1 MPTNPNQKKNKLV
14 TKQRYGDVPN
24 FFYAMGESMKRGD
37 VMSKSVYGHIGDAWK
52 RPTEGDKK
60 DIAWQRKIEW
70 RASGS
75 FVRVERPLRLDR
87 ARNLGYKA
95 KPGYI
100 IVRARV
106 RRGGLRK
113 PTIRGGRRA
122 KRKGVKKITMGKNI
136 QRIAEERTAKHYP
149 NLEVLNSYWIGQD
162 GKHKYY
168 EVILVDPYHPVIK
181 SDPKI
186 NWICEPQH
194 TNRAFRG
201 LTSAGKRGRGLYKK
215 GKGAEKVRPSIGAYN
230 RRGK

>member
-1 MPTNPNQKKNKLV
+1 
-14 TKQRYGDVPN
+14 
-24 FFYAMGESMKRGD
+24 
-37 VMSKSVYGHIGDAWK
+37 MSKSVYGYIGDAWK
-52 RPTEGDKK
+52 RPGD
-60 DIAWQRKIEW
+60 DETRDLNWQRRIEW
-70 RASGS
+70 RRGES

-95 KPGYI
+95 KTGYI
-100 IVRARV
+100 VVRARV

-113 PTIRGGRRA
+113 PTIRSGRRA
-122 KRKGVKKITMGKNI
+122 KRKGIKKLTMAKNI

-168 EVILVDPYHPVIK
+168 EVILVDPHHPVIQ

-194 TNRAFRG
+194 TRRVNRG
-201 LTSAGKRGRGLYKK
+201 LTSAGKHGRGLTNK
-215 GKGAEKVRPSIGAYN
+215 GKGAEKVRPSIKAHD
-230 RRGK
+230 RKGK